1 LTSFPRPAASPP
13 GAARDRLRDVRRL
26 LLVNALIFAIL
37 VAAAALAFYGYSYTS
52 EVSSRERE
60 IIRDTLRELADE
72 KVLEIEGQLLDAD
85 EKLFESVR
93 LDPLPNLTDIVKNAR
108 GAVASIFVLDADLGV
123 LPGGHYSNRPRNA
136 GLAFS
141 DFFRERVVPMLPLR
155 ASPPGVRGHLHRV
168 WDGRPYLFSYIRRIS
183 SGRTF
188 YIVVEADLSH
198 LVGSVFPQFFAARSQ
213 LLYQIV
219 DERGDLVYGSPF
231 RDASAGVVVEQS
243 FTETVNQWR
252 VRVAQKDAASSAERS
267 RRRIIDFFLIG
278 LAVTVILAGL
288 GFLAV
293 AIRRERRAND
303 LKSEFISNVS
313 HELKTPLS
321 IISMFGEMLALGR
334 VKGQAQ
340 ATEYAEII
348 WRESVRL
355 ARLIDN
361 VLDFAR
367 IERGGGGYEFADC
380 DIADVVARAL
390 EVSGRRVSTANMA
403 MDVDIAAELPMVRL
417 DANAYTLAVLN
428 LIDNAIK
435 YAAEGKRI
443 EVKLAQ
449 IGEVV
454 ELSVRDFGPGIEP
467 EEQEHV
473 FERFYRAKAVRLKPI
488 RGSGIGLALV
498 QHIVRAHHGEVVVES
513 TPGAGATFRLR
524 VPVSKTAAA

>member
-1 LTSFPRPAASPP
+1 MH
-13 GAARDRLRDVRRL
+13 RL

-72 KVLEIEGQLLDAD
+72 KVLEIEGHLLDAD
-85 EKLFESVR
+85 EKLFGSVTQ
-93 LDPLPNLTDIVKNAR
+93 LDPLPNLTELVANAR
-108 GAVASIFVLDADLGV
+108 GAVVSVFVLDANLAV
-123 LPGGHYSNRPRNA
+123 LPGGHYSNRPREE

-141 DFFRERVVPMLPLR
+141 EFFLKRVVPMLPL
-155 ASPPGVRGHLHRV
+155 ATSPLGVRGHLHRV
-168 WDGRPYLFSYIRRIS
+168 WDGQPYLFSYIRRIS
-183 SGRTF
+183 AGRTF

-198 LVGSVFPQFFAARSQ
+198 LVASVFTQFFASRSQ

-219 DERGDLVYGSPF
+219 DERGDLVYGSPY
-231 RDASAGVVVEQS
+231 RDTSAGVVVEQS
-243 FTETVNQWR
+243 FAETVSEWR
-252 VRVAQKDAASSAERS
+252 VRVAQKDAGTNVARS

-367 IERGGGGYEFADC
+367 IERGGGGYEFAES
-380 DIADVVARAL
+380 DIADVVGRAL
-390 EVSGRRVSTANMA
+390 EVSGRRVSTANMT
-403 MDVDIAAELPMVRL
+403 MDVDIEGELPMVRL

-435 YAAEGKRI
+435 YAVDGKKI

-449 IGEVV
+449 RGEHV

-467 EEQEHV
+467 EEQAHV

-498 QHIVRAHHGEVVVES
+498 QHIARAHHGEVVVES
-513 TPGAGATFRLR
+513 TPGQGATFRLR
-524 VPVSKTAAA
+524 VPVSKSATPTT

>member
-1 LTSFPRPAASPP
+1 M
-13 GAARDRLRDVRRL
+13 RRL

-93 LDPLPNLTDIVKNAR
+93 LDPLPNLTDIVKSSR

-155 ASPPGVRGHLHRV
+155 ATPPNVRGHLHRI

-183 SGRTF
+183 AGRTF
-188 YIVVEADLSH
+188 YIVIEADLSH

-219 DERGDLVYGSPF
+219 DENSDLVYGSPF
-231 RDASAGVVVEQS
+231 RDASAGVVVEQA
-243 FTETVNQWR
+243 FTDTVNQWR
-252 VRVAQKDAASSAERS
+252 VRVAQKDAGSSAARS

-313 HELKTPLS
+313 HELKTPLA

-334 VKGQAQ
+334 IKGQAQ

-367 IERGGGGYEFADC
+367 IERGGGGYEFAES

-390 EVSGRRVSTANMA
+390 EVSQRRVSTASMTL
-403 MDVDIAAELPMVRL
+403 DVDIAAELPMAKL

-443 EVKLAQ
+443 EVKLVQ
-449 IGEVV
+449 VGEMV

-467 EEQEHV
+467 EEQAHV

-498 QHIVRAHHGEVVVES
+498 QHIARAHHGEVVVES
-513 TPGAGATFRLR
+513 TPGQGATFRLR
-524 VPVSKTAAA
+524 VPASKAAEA